1 MVDFQSLEEEVSG
14 FVQLIQPTKQSND
27 ARRKVY
33 EYFKGLVDQ
42 RCKELLILPTGSS
55 CSRTYLPDGDLDLIV
70 VSRNSQSEEVSQPQQ
85 QQLLSL
91 GRLFSVLTEEIS
103 LKENGI
109 VENNRFTIRNV
120 EFVNA
125 RTKLLHCRVNNIGV
139 DITFHQ
145 ISGIVALYFIEK
157 VNKIVGRANLFKRS
171 LLLVKSWCLN
181 ESVIYGGGPA
191 ILGAKEGMLSSYAV
205 SVLVTYLFNKFGKDL
220 QHPLQVLHLFLHFY
234 QFYPW
239 ETHVLTLEGPKF
251 IQTSSVSSSQVNT
264 GREYEK
270 QFSCDNRFL
279 SAQETVLRKYSE
291 LQVYTTFS
299 GLEGLMKG
307 QSDAKRLFQ
316 DMLSKFPLRACNIQ
330 DPTDPTNNLGYSVP
344 RNNLPVL
351 SRSMMIGYQAMEN
364 VFFRLHQVDLL
375 RQQSFHQDRRKVPQF
390 TIPQPFTNQ
399 FSVALNG
406 KKSQKNQEPRP
417 SSVTGDPSTCLLPSH
432 NNPFQPIVPVYSIF
446 PSAPNLYSNKSDQV
460 RETGIKSYSRSPSVD
475 NDTNS
480 STPPSTPSPPLTVP
494 PLTVPRTHQDSH
506 LSPFLFELFP
516 NSLRKYVLSGN
527 LRSDLLDHPLQFIQ
541 HKSTRVSSEE
551 SMVALEGDAE
561 SALNDLLHAQI
572 QKEVEL
578 PSTESKEVKTVLVNE
593 IKASEDITSLA
604 PPDSRHEVA
613 SPPSIYPQ
621 ISEPIAIEDSGLTS
635 ELSLDRSGVKQDVD
649 IPNPVK
655 LKNRKKRSSTDP
667 ATMKN
672 LLLQRE
678 AQQNLNKIK
687 ENTLT
692 TSRETDVQLSSWE
705 TTGEPLNRRFLEELC
720 DWVER
725 QLRVYYYPL
734 LICFVAS
741 MIAAVLC
748 FSSLTPSPHSQSLHL
763 LSLLV
768 SPPKNKSNGQPG
780 EPISQ
785 GGGGNVL
792 LEEVIH
798 SLIALSSTSR
808 LSSTQA
814 SEEDVEAT
822 RIIGEVKP
830 GEEEVNEVPL
840 KSTETHLATHWVQ
853 VGDSITFGD
862 FTLFADYIETGSYP
876 ISTAQYL
883 WTKDG
888 RNVSK
893 TIQPFFSIEE
903 SSFVDGG
910 HYRCYKLLSSHQ
922 MLLLTE
928 SIVRISKRPRI
939 RNRPFYHEAKL
950 GKTLIL
956 NLDVEGVP
964 PPNFRWFRN
973 GYLLADQIQHSLV
986 IDRAERFHA
995 GTYSCEVSNIAGKFV
1010 WLEATVSV
1018 TD

>member
-1 MVDFQSLEEEVSG
+1 
-14 FVQLIQPTKQSND
+14 
-27 ARRKVY
+27 
-33 EYFKGLVDQ
+33 
-42 RCKELLILPTGSS
+42 
-55 CSRTYLPDGDLDLIV
+55 
-70 VSRNSQSEEVSQPQQ
+70 
-85 QQLLSL
+85 
-91 GRLFSVLTEEIS
+91 
-103 LKENGI
+103 
-109 VENNRFTIRNV
+109 
-120 EFVNA
+120 
-125 RTKLLHCRVNNIGV
+125 
-139 DITFHQ
+139 
-145 ISGIVALYFIEK
+145 
-157 VNKIVGRANLFKRS
+157 
-171 LLLVKSWCLN
+171 
-181 ESVIYGGGPA
+181 
-191 ILGAKEGMLSSYAV
+191 MLSSYAI

-291 LQVYTTFS
+291 LRVYTAFS

-316 DMLSKFPLRACNIQ
+316 DMLPKFPLRACNIQ

-364 VFFRLHQVDLL
+364 VFFRLQQADLL
-375 RQQSFHQDRRKVPQF
+375 RQQSFHQDRRKDQKPFIPQF

-417 SSVTGDPSTCLLPSH
+417 SSVTGDPSACLLPPH
-432 NNPFQPIVPVYSIF
+432 NNPFQPIVPVYSVF

-460 RETGIKSYSRSPSVD
+460 RETGTKSYSRSPSID

-494 PLTVPRTHQDSH
+494 PLTVPRAHQDSHH

-516 NSLRKYVLSGN
+516 ISLRKYVLSGN

-541 HKSTRVSSEE
+541 HKSTRASSEE

-561 SALNDLLHAQI
+561 SALNVLLHAQI
-572 QKEVEL
+572 QKEVEP
-578 PSTESKEVKTVLVNE
+578 PSTESKEVETVLVNE
-593 IKASEDITSLA
+593 IKASEDIASLA
-604 PPDSRHEVA
+604 PPDTCHDVA
-613 SPPSIYPQ
+613 SLPSISPQ
-621 ISEPIAIEDSGLTS
+621 VSEPIAIEASGLTS
-635 ELSLDRSGVKQDVD
+635 ELSLDRSSVKRDVD
-649 IPNPVK
+649 IANPVK

-672 LLLQRE
+672 LLHQRE
-678 AQQNLNKIK
+678 APQNFNKIK
-687 ENTLT
+687 ESTLNTT
-692 TSRETDVQLSSWE
+692 HDTDRQLSSWE
-705 TTGEPLNRRFLEELC
+705 TTGEPLNRRLLEELC

-741 MIAAVLC
+741 MIAAALC
-748 FSSLTPSPHSQSLHL
+748 FSSLTPPPHSQSLHM

-768 SPPKNKSNGQPG
+768 SSSKNQSSEKPR
-780 EPISQ
+780 EPIPHA
-785 GGGGNVL
+785 GRGNVL

-798 SLIALSSTSR
+798 SLIQLSSTSR
-808 LSSTQA
+808 LSSTQ
-814 SEEDVEAT
+814 DDREAT
-822 RIIGEVKP
+822 RITGEVKHL
-830 GEEEVNEVPL
+830 EDEVDEVPL

-888 RNVSK
+888 RNVST

-910 HYRCYKLLSSHQ
+910 HYRCYKLLSPHQ

-928 SIVRISKRPRI
+928 SIVRISSKFLTSSFLHCFHALMIERPRI

-950 GKTLIL
+950 GKTLVL

-973 GYLLADQIQHSLV
+973 GYLLPDQIQHSLV